1 MRRLLPIGR
10 STSALIAMSALVLTM
25 SAAPVY
31 AASKPSGIYAGMGQ
45 CPLTSSAMKDPT
57 NLQVG
62 CVISV
67 TNGGSVT
74 IGTTTVPLT
83 SPITLQ
89 FGVYWPSSAPVIEFP
104 DGSSANVYSTVPPAN
119 GKTLTADPLEVPIPG
134 IANLIPGVTSV
145 FAVVELAGPITD
157 FLPLATGEDVAVFKL
172 PIKLHL
178 LNALFGL
185 SCFIGSNSNP
195 IILKPTTG
203 RTNPPP
209 PASPITGDPGVIGV
223 QADPNG
229 FDAVVAS
236 FTGARLVDNSAGV
249 PGANGCGL
257 FGVLDPIINRA
268 FGLPSAPGHNTVIF
282 SATNTSL
289 AIDGSLTDLTKAL
302 AASSK

>member
-1 MRRLLPIGR
+1 
-10 STSALIAMSALVLTM
+10 
-25 SAAPVY
+25 
-31 AASKPSGIYAGMGQ
+31 
-45 CPLTSSAMKDPT
+45 
-57 NLQVG
+57 VG

-74 IGTTTVPLT
+74 IGSTTVPLT

-89 FGVYWPSSAPVIEFP
+89 FGVYWPASAPVVDFP

-134 IANLIPGVTSV
+134 LINLIPGLTSV
-145 FAVVELAGPITD
+145 FAVVELAGPITG
-157 FLPLATGEDVAVFKL
+157 FLPLATGEDAPVFAL

-178 LNALFGL
+178 HNALFGPN
-185 SCFIGSNSNP
+185 CYIGSNSSP
-195 IILKPTTG
+195 IVLEPTTG
-203 RTNPPP
+203 RTHP
-209 PASPITGDPGVIGV
+209 PAPATPIQGDPGVIDV

-229 FDAVVAS
+229 YEAVVAS

-257 FGVLDPIINRA
+257 FGALDPIINSA
-268 FGLPSAPGHNTVIF
+268 FGIPSAPGRNTVIF
-282 SATNTSL
+282 SDTNTSL
-289 AIDGSLTDLTKAL
+289 AIDASLSDLTKAL